1 MKDAMLFS
9 LRMSPSGGAIA
20 ELFGKAEITSLY
32 DASNKNTNLTPLQGR
47 SLLFSQNFYHQAI
60 APQTTSLSPMPTFVL
75 RSVLQPSRLQKN
87 RGRNC

>member
-47 SLLFSQNFYHQAI
+47 SLLFS
-60 APQTTSLSPMPTFVL
+60 
-75 RSVLQPSRLQKN
+75 
-87 RGRNC
+87 